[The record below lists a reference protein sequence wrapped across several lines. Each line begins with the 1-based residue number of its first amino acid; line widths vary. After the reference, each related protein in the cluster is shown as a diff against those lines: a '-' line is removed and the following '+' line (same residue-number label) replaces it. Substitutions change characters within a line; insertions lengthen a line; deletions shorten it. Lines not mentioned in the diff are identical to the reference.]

1 MIIYGS
7 QMYFKENVVKSMGVC
22 EHCGRFSKQ
31 TSYQGRKFGHIYF
44 IPLIPMSPRA
54 QVLNECS
61 SCKMGS
67 HIPLEQL
74 EPILEDI
81 RDNFKTWIGHVQD
94 GKNEIHLEG
103 EPVNVGVLL
112 HDLLE
117 NLYLLQEVD
126 SAGSIVSVL
135 KSQEMH
141 SEAELVS
148 ARWHELQGDLNRAIA
163 SYQTAHEH
171 SPEELH
177 ILYNIGRLQR
187 LQGNI
192 PQALLT
198 FEKCLELEPQS
209 LAARLEIAGIH
220 EGQKDFPKIVES
232 YDQVYDLCPELVGDK
247 GMQKMYKK
255 ACKKSGV
262 QGKYL

>member
-7 QMYFKENVVKSMGVC
+7 KMYFKENVVKSMGVC
-22 EHCGRFSKQ
+22 EHCGRYSQ
-31 TSYQGRKFGHIYF
+31 QLSYRGRKFGHLYF
-44 IPLIPMSPRA
+44 IPLVPMAPRS

-61 SCKMGS
+61 NCNMGS
-67 HIPLEQL
+67 HIPLDQL
-74 EPILEDI
+74 ESILEDI

-103 EPVNVGVLL
+103 EPVNVGILL

-117 NLYLLQEVD
+117 NLYLLQEVE

-148 ARWHELQGDLNRAIA
+148 ARWHELQGDLSRAIA
-163 SYQTAHEH
+163 SYKTAHEH
-171 SPEELH
+171 SPEEIR
-177 ILYNIGRLQR
+177 ILYNVGRLQR
-187 LQGNI
+187 LQGNN

-198 FEKCLELEPQS
+198 FAKCLELEPES
-209 LAARLEIAGIH
+209 LVVLLEIAGIH
-220 EGQKDFPKIVES
+220 EGAKDFPRIVES
-232 YDQVYDLCPELVGDK
+232 YDRIYDLCPQLVDDK
-247 GMQKMYKK
+247 GMKKMYKK